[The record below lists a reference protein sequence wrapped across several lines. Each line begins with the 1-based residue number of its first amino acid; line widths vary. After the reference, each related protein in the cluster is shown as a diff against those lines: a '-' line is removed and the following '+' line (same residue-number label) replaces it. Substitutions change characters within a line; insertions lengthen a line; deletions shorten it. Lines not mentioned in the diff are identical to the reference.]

1 MKNEKTVTKLTRKM
15 TFILLPLLYFISIQV
30 PAVLS
35 EKETL
40 DGLDQKTFMVA
51 VPANREPT
59 TPITITTRVALD
71 TRLKDP
77 SVPNLVYFSV
87 SYQGHLNRWAV
98 ELEPGVREGY
108 SEKTLCVREELR
120 NGTERD
126 LSVTEN
132 PVAENIF
139 IVAYSR
145 TMNKLKLE
153 IASEKNERFIVQK
166 DQALQV
172 NVDQFTSQVYQYNFG
187 TEDKSV
193 LLTIESQ
200 TNGGAMSHGS
210 EDICMYVA
218 LNRVGCPWHDSV
230 QTIQNSKVWSRILKL
245 GYFTLESKDYPGG
258 FQVTLITLA
267 SNEQCISH
275 NHLHPVMETV
285 ESKRVTLNIQ
295 SLDLDYA
302 LPVAVSVTVVVV
314 LALLFS
320 GCWLAAFKLL
330 DSCLLEG
337 GEEDGRQK
345 SREAE
350 AEETQYDNPLI
361 AALVEALDNREFG
374 PDEAAVE
381 AAVMRLK
388 AQEDRDLSLRDMTV
402 MIRKCIWHRRVRSYG
417 YLLVVP
423 LLSVF
428 YLIPSV
434 QLVYAEWARSDDA
447 GNIDRCWHNH
457 GCARPFGILP
467 DFNHTVSNVGYIIY
481 GLFFIAIVFLKSRIL
496 PDDNQPSVDHEN
508 DTGLVQQYSIFYTLG
523 ICMILQGVFS
533 STFHICPSNVSLQ
546 FDTSMMYMM
555 MVLSFIKTFQFRH
568 PDTSAN
574 VFTAM
579 YTFCVLIF
587 LESVSLYITSPTTK
601 IAFHAVCGLLYLGL
615 IIYLSV
621 ENYFYGAIKVSYRIT
636 IPILWEHMCDKSR
649 HPYRL
654 FVMVL
659 FFLFNAAMVLFL
671 FVKVVN
677 SKREV
682 DGLSTPILLLC
693 AANTALYLTQYLFKK
708 IFEIVRD
715 SDSYT
720 GAGCCLRLCLLFLFL
735 ILFLGFGFIAGYF
748 YSQKLQS
755 RNLSPAESRNMNA
768 PCEPNFGGFY
778 DNHDLWHFFSA
789 TALFLAFLFLLT
801 IDDDLMNTKRKEIKI
816 F

>member
-1 MKNEKTVTKLTRKM
+1 MK
-15 TFILLPLLYFISIQV
+15 LLYLTIFLVSQV
-30 PAVLS
+30 QCVPEVL
-35 EKETL
+35 K
-40 DGLDQKTFMVA
+40 GLDQKTFMVA
-51 VPANREPT
+51 VPWWRY
-59 TPITITTRVALD
+59 R
-71 TRLKDP
+71 DP
-77 SVPNLVYFSV
+77 SVPLSITTRASLDTWLEDSSVANLVSFSV
-87 SYQGHLNRWAV
+87 SYQGNLHTWAL
-98 ELEPGVREGY
+98 ELEPGIKEGVTM
-108 SEKTLCVREELR
+108 KTLCVTEDKG
-120 NGTERD
+120 NGSSEAV
-126 LSVTEN
+126 SATEN
-132 PVAENIF
+132 PKSGETIY

-145 TMNKLKLE
+145 TVNNLQLE
-153 IASEKNERFIVQK
+153 ITSEKNEKFLIQK
-166 DQALQV
+166 EQALQV
-172 NVDQFTSQVYQYNFG
+172 NVDQLTSQVYQYNFG
-187 TEDKSV
+187 PEEKSV
-193 LLTIESQ
+193 LVTIESQ
-200 TNGGAMSHGS
+200 TN

-218 LNRVGCPWHDSV
+218 INNIGCPWHDSV
-230 QTIQNSKVWSRILKL
+230 HTIQNSKVWSRILKL
-245 GYFTLESKDYPGG
+245 GYFTAESREYPGG
-258 FQVTLITLA
+258 FQMTLITLA
-267 SNEQCISH
+267 SNEHCISH
-275 NHLHPVMETV
+275 NNLHLQRQST
-285 ESKRVTLNIQ
+285 ESKRVTLKVET
-295 SLDLDYA
+295 LDLDYSA
-302 LPVAVSVTVVVV
+302 PVAVSVTVIV
-314 LALLFS
+314 LLSILFS
-320 GCWLAAFKLL
+320 GCWITAFKLL
-330 DSCLLEG
+330 DSCLLEDG

-361 AALVEALDNREFG
+361 TALVEALENREFG

-381 AAVMRLK
+381 AAVTRLK

-434 QLVYAEWARSDDA
+434 QLVYAEWVRSDDA

-457 GCARPFGILP
+457 GCARPLGVLP

-481 GLFFIAIVFLKSRIL
+481 GLFFIAIVYLKSRIL
-496 PDDNQPSVDHEN
+496 PADNQPDVDHDN

-546 FDTSMMYMM
+546 FDTSMVYMM

-579 YTFCVLIF
+579 YSFCVLIF

-601 IAFHAVCGLLYLGL
+601 IVFHAVCGLIYLGL

-621 ENYFYGAIKVSYRIT
+621 ENYFYGAIKVSYRVT
-636 IPILWEHMCDKSR
+636 IPILCEHMCDKSR

-654 FVMVL
+654 FMMIL
-659 FFLFNAAMVLFL
+659 FFLFNAAMVLFM

-720 GAGCCLRLCLLFLFL
+720 GAGCCLRLCLLFFFL
-735 ILFLGFGFIAGYF
+735 VLFLGFGFIAGYF

-755 RNLSPAESRNMNA
+755 RNLSPAESRNMNG
-768 PCEPNFGGFY
+768 PCDPMFGNFY
-778 DNHDLWHFFSA
+778 DNHDLWHFFSS

-801 IDDDLMNTKRKEIKI
+801 IDDDLMNTKRKQIKVY
-816 F
+816 

>member
-1 MKNEKTVTKLTRKM
+1 MK
-15 TFILLPLLYFISIQV
+15 LLYLPIFLVSQV
-30 PAVLS
+30 VCGPEVLN
-35 EKETL
+35 
-40 DGLDQKTFMVA
+40 GHDQKTFMVA
-51 VPANREPT
+51 VPTPGNRRPSV
-59 TPITITTRVALD
+59 PLTITTRASLD
-71 TRLKDP
+71 TWVEDMG
-77 SVPNLVYFSV
+77 VANLVSFSV
-87 SYQGHLNRWAV
+87 SYHGHLHTWAL
-98 ELEPGVREGY
+98 ELEPGVKEGVTM
-108 SEKTLCVREELR
+108 KTLCVTEER
-120 NGTERD
+120 AGNRSSEV
-126 LSVTEN
+126 VTASEN
-132 PVAENIF
+132 PIRGSGETIY

-145 TMNKLKLE
+145 TVNKIKLE
-153 IASEKNERFIVQK
+153 ITSEKNENFFVQK

-172 NVDQFTSQVYQYNFG
+172 NVNQFSSQVYQYNFG
-187 TEDKSV
+187 PGEKSV

-200 TNGGAMSHGS
+200 TN

-218 LNRVGCPWHDSV
+218 LNTIGCPWHDSV
-230 QTIQNSKVWSRILKL
+230 DTIQNSKVWSRMLKL
-245 GYFTLESKDYPGG
+245 GYFTVESREYPLG

-275 NHLHPVMETV
+275 NNLHLQMESV
-285 ESKRVTLNIQ
+285 EDKRVTLKVE
-295 SLDLDYA
+295 SLDLDYS
-302 LPVAVSVTVVVV
+302 LPVAVSVIVVV
-314 LALLFS
+314 LLSILFS
-320 GCWLAAFKLL
+320 GCWIAAFKLL
-330 DSCLLEG
+330 DSCLLEDE

-350 AEETQYDNPLI
+350 AEEPQYDNPLI
-361 AALVEALDNREFG
+361 AALVAALENREFG

-381 AAVMRLK
+381 AAVTRLK

-434 QLVYAEWARSDDA
+434 QLVYAEWVRSDDA

-457 GCARPFGILP
+457 GCARPLGVLP
-467 DFNHTVSNVGYIIY
+467 DFNHTVSNIGYIIY
-481 GLFFIAIVFLKSRIL
+481 GLFFVAIVYLKSRIL
-496 PDDNQPSVDHEN
+496 PDDNQPGVDHDN
-508 DTGLVQQYSIFYTLG
+508 DTGIVQQYSIFYTLG
-523 ICMILQGVFS
+523 ICMVLQGVFS

-601 IAFHAVCGLLYLGL
+601 IVFHALCGLMYLSL

-621 ENYFYGAIKVSYRIT
+621 ENYFYGAIKVSYRVT
-636 IPILWEHMCDKSR
+636 IPILCEHMCDKSR

-654 FVMVL
+654 AMMIL

-671 FVKVVN
+671 FVKVVT

-720 GAGCCLRLCLLFLFL
+720 GAGCCLRLCLLFFFL

-768 PCEPNFGGFY
+768 PCDPMFGNFY

-801 IDDDLMNTKRKEIKI
+801 IDDDLMNTKRKQIKVY
-816 F
+816 

>member
-1 MKNEKTVTKLTRKM
+1 MK
-15 TFILLPLLYFISIQV
+15 LLYIIIFLVCQV
-30 PAVLS
+30 ECGVPEVLN
-35 EKETL
+35 
-40 DGLDQKTFMVA
+40 GLDQNTFKIA
-51 VPANREPT
+51 VPYREPGAHLS
-59 TPITITTRVALD
+59 ITTRAFLD
-71 TRLKDP
+71 TWVQDS
-77 SVPNLVYFSV
+77 SVANLVSFSV
-87 SYQGHLNRWAV
+87 SYHGHLHTWAL
-98 ELEPGVREGY
+98 ELEPGVQEGVTM
-108 SEKTLCVREELR
+108 KTLCVTEEKAL
-120 NGTERD
+120 NGSSEAV
-126 LSVTEN
+126 SATEN
-132 PVAENIF
+132 PKSGETIY

-145 TMNKLKLE
+145 TVNNLKLE
-153 IASEKNERFIVQK
+153 ITSEKNEKFLVQK

-172 NVDQFTSQVYQYNFG
+172 NVDQLTSQVYQYNFSP
-187 TEDKSV
+187 EEKSV
-193 LLTIESQ
+193 LVTIDSQ
-200 TNGGAMSHGS
+200 TN

-218 LNRVGCPWHDSV
+218 INNIGCPWHDSV
-230 QTIQNSKVWSRILKL
+230 HTIQNSKIWSRMLKL
-245 GYFTLESKDYPGG
+245 GYFTAESREFPGG

-275 NHLHPVMETV
+275 NNLHLQRQTTER
-285 ESKRVTLNIQ
+285 KRVTLKVET
-295 SLDLDYA
+295 LDLDYSA
-302 LPVAVSVTVVVV
+302 PVAVSVTVVV
-314 LALLFS
+314 LLSILFS
-320 GCWLAAFKLL
+320 GCWITAFKLL
-330 DSCLLEG
+330 DSCLLEDG

-361 AALVEALDNREFG
+361 TALVEALDNREFG

-381 AAVMRLK
+381 AAVTRLK

-434 QLVYAEWARSDDA
+434 QLVYAEWVRSDDA

-457 GCARPFGILP
+457 GCARPLGVLP

-481 GLFFIAIVFLKSRIL
+481 GLFFIAIVYLKSRIL
-496 PDDNQPSVDHEN
+496 PADNQPDVDHDN

-579 YTFCVLIF
+579 YSFCVLIF
-587 LESVSLYITSPTTK
+587 LESVSLYITSPRAK
-601 IAFHAVCGLLYLGL
+601 IVFHAVCGLIYLGL

-621 ENYFYGAIKVSYRIT
+621 ENYFYGAIKVSYRVT
-636 IPILWEHMCDKSR
+636 IPILCEHMCDKSR

-654 FVMVL
+654 FMMVL
-659 FFLFNAAMVLFL
+659 FFLFNAAMVLFM
-671 FVKVVN
+671 FVKVVY

-720 GAGCCLRLCLLFLFL
+720 GAGCCLRLCLLFFFL

-768 PCEPNFGGFY
+768 PCDPMFGNFY
-778 DNHDLWHFFSA
+778 DNHDLWHFFSS

-801 IDDDLMNTKRKEIKI
+801 IDDDLMNTKRKQIKVY
-816 F
+816 